1 MSGLI
6 SVETFFTGSEQDAR
20 EFVLEWNVMLCTTTF
35 RARPTEEEN
44 VYKITGRVTRED
56 VIEYQMDDDFI
67 VGSP

>member
-6 SVETFFTGSEQDAR
+6 SVETFFTGSEQDVY

-35 RARPTEEEN
+35 RARPTDEQD

-56 VIEYQMDDDFI
+56 VNRYRMDEDFI

>member
-1 MSGLI
+1 MSELI

-35 RARPTEEEN
+35 RARPTEEED
-44 VYKITGRVTRED
+44 VYKITGRVTSEE
-56 VIEYQMDDDFI
+56 VIEYRMEEDFI